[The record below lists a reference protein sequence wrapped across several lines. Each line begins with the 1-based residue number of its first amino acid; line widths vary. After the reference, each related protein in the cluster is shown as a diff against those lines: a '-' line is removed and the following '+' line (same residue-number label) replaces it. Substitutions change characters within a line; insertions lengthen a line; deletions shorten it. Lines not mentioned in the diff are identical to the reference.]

1 MEGTVEED
9 GSDVKRRSSGST
21 PAKSRNVVRRT
32 RRCSVACGGGSA
44 EKKRNVSG
52 KQRRIDHEK
61 RKNQRKSS
69 RFGMREMKIDPL
81 NIMGISQKE
90 ECNSPKVD
98 SPQVGDRG
106 SNFDPDNL
114 RPVDVTD
121 PLKLNN
127 LDDTVLAVKISS
139 HKKKRKRRRRRT
151 YSEND
156 KDMKAFIESMG
167 PDGETE
173 PSDIEGQSPK
183 KLKSSQTEDGKEQ
196 EAVECKV
203 DVKVFEVDA
212 KADENGERR
221 IESDKQKP
229 GNFSIKAKSDLT
241 FESKPEDSMNQSKK
255 VNKTESQ
262 EDGSKRYNLKFREK
276 DRKFQYGNYNRYYGY
291 RNPNLSEDDR
301 IEYLKREWFE
311 GKDCLDIGCNV
322 GHLTLYI
329 ARHFNPK
336 FLTGSD
342 IDNSL
347 IKSARRNTQHYICV
361 GDPQAP
367 KQSEFPI
374 SFPICLGP
382 LAAPILPENGKSF
395 GFPYNIS
402 FKTVC
407 VCICLFW

>member
-44 EKKRNVSG
+44 EKKRNMSG

-262 EDGSKRYNLKFREK
+262 EDGSKRYNLKFR
-276 DRKFQYGNYNRYYGY
+276 
-291 RNPNLSEDDR
+291 
-301 IEYLKREWFE
+301 
-311 GKDCLDIGCNV
+311 
-322 GHLTLYI
+322 
-329 ARHFNPK
+329 
-336 FLTGSD
+336 
-342 IDNSL
+342 
-347 IKSARRNTQHYICV
+347 
-361 GDPQAP
+361 
-367 KQSEFPI
+367 
-374 SFPICLGP
+374 
-382 LAAPILPENGKSF
+382 
-395 GFPYNIS
+395 
-402 FKTVC
+402 
-407 VCICLFW
+407 